1 MNTEPDPPAI
11 VTVSE
16 PAVVVNTIPAPDA
29 NVNVS
34 AVESATTFDC
44 PDTEIVPNA
53 LAPTAVFVN
62 VIVSE
67 PAAVVIASPV
77 PPTNV
82 NVSDEL
88 SATTS
93 DCPDTEIVSKALPP
107 ARPQLNVPEPSVFN
121 AYPEVPSAAGNTQ
134 I

>member
-1 MNTEPDPPAI
+1 

-16 PAVVVNTIPAPDA
+16 PAAVVNTIPAPAA

-44 PDTEIVPNA
+44 PLTAIVPNA

-67 PAAVVIASPV
+67 PAAVVIATPV

-88 SATTS
+88 SATT
-93 DCPDTEIVSKALPP
+93 L
-107 ARPQLNVPEPSVFN
+107 L
-121 AYPEVPSAAGNTQ
+121 
-134 I
+134 